1 MAEAALRMHRAA
13 AKARASEDHAAA
25 RHLRQ
30 ERRRAEG
37 IAEGGGRQTKP
48 QAGACP

>member
-37 IAEGGGRQTKP
+37 GGRQTKP